1 MQKKKV
7 FVVSVGGSLVCGFKP
22 NPEKMK
28 RVAASISKLSRAGF
42 GFAIVVGGGKV
53 ARAYVNAARSLG
65 AENREQDMLGIAIT
79 RANAMLFLQALAKT
93 HQHAQNGVHMQVLTE
108 PMQAHSVV
116 DSGKI
121 AVFGGIKPGIT
132 TDGVGALVAEQL
144 GQGAVFINLTN
155 VDGVYTAD
163 PRKEKGAKLLKS
175 MGYDELIRLV
185 GSGAEHK
192 PGQNFVLD
200 LPCCQT
206 LKRAKI
212 NGLVLNGNKLANFE
226 SAVRGEKFRGTVIGD

>member
-22 NPEKMK
+22 NAEKMK
-28 RVAASISKLSRAGF
+28 KIASSISKLSRAGF

-65 AENREQDMLGIAIT
+65 SENRELDMLGISIT
-79 RANAMLFLQALAKT
+79 RANAMLFIQALRKT
-93 HQHAQNGVHMQVLTE
+93 HQHAESGVHQQVLTE
-108 PMQAHSVV
+108 PLQVHSVI

-144 GQGAVFINLTN
+144 GRGTAFINLTN

-163 PRKEKGAKLLKS
+163 PRREKGAKLIKS
-175 MGYDELIRLV
+175 LGYDELIRIV
-185 GSGAEHK
+185 SSSAEHK

-212 NGLVLNGNKLANFE
+212 RAMVLNGNKLANFE
-226 SAVRGEKFRGTVIGD
+226 SAVRGEKFRGTVIEG